1 MVKSKNNWKVGKLI
15 SLIQNSLTPELL
27 SNEWKNQS
35 SPLEGHCYVAA
46 EALYHLLKDKSWK
59 PMVASYKEGNKKAT
73 HWWLEH
79 RTTKEIA
86 DPTREQ
92 YLPGNPPY
100 EIGRGSGF
108 LTKKPSKRA
117 RIVMERVKKYSK

>member
-1 MVKSKNNWKVGKLI
+1 MNKKNNPKTKKLI
-15 SLIQNSLTPELL
+15 KLVQNALTPELL
-27 SNEWKNQS
+27 SKEWKNQS

-46 EALYHLLKDKSWK
+46 EALYYLLKDKSWK
-59 PMVASYKEGNKKAT
+59 PMVASYRENNRKAT

-79 RTTKEIA
+79 RLSGEIA
-86 DPTREQ
+86 DPTKEQ

-108 LTKKPSKRA
+108 LTKQPSKRA
-117 RIVMERVKKYSK
+117 RTVIERVRKYNK